1 MAYQGEGYEAYL
13 KEVWVP
19 MAQQMVYRN
28 GYFLG
33 SESPFE
39 IIPPEKCV
47 SGENINMG
55 LDYAISSN
63 AGLYTVG
70 DAMVTPAQ
78 TSTVKAYF
86 DKDFFQETVKT
97 YKMLK
102 HMHHSGQGGSNL
114 DMSTDDKAMKAG
126 VANLIDAAMAQML
139 ADIVAWISAT
149 TAFSDAALDRTVYT
163 SLVSYE
169 ATTVGALALA
179 DMEDALE
186 ALEDVTYG
194 PVKREDLAWLMPRNQ
209 LTNLSRLTAGVSNMG
224 LNASSDGMNKID
236 GDRSGRTKTF
246 GDVPIFV
253 VPDMSTATILLV
265 NRKMIK
271 VYNWAPLEIEPK
283 SLEELAQA
291 WALSIGVCIGVEDPR
306 QQGKLSGVD
315 A

>member
-1 MAYQGEGYEAYL
+1 MTYQGEGYESYL
-13 KEVWVP
+13 REVWLP
-19 MAQQMVYRN
+19 MARQMVYRN
-28 GYFLG
+28 GYFL
-33 SESPFE
+33 SANSPFE
-39 IIPPEKCV
+39 VVPPEKCV
-47 SGENINMG
+47 SGDFINMG

-70 DAMVTPAQ
+70 DAMVTPSQ

-86 DKDFFQETVKT
+86 NKDPFQETVKT

-102 HMHHSGQGGSNL
+102 HKHHTGIGGTNL
-114 DMSTDDKAMKAG
+114 DMTTDDKAMKTG
-126 VANLIDAAMAQML
+126 IANLIDAAMTQML

-149 TAFSDAALDRTVYT
+149 TAFSDAALDRTTYT

-169 ATTVGALALA
+169 STSVGSLALA

-186 ALEDVTYG
+186 AMEDVTFG
-194 PVKREDLAWLMPRNQ
+194 PVPREDLAWLMPRNQ
-209 LTNLSRLTAGVSNMG
+209 LTNLSRLTTGVSNLG
-224 LNASSDGMNKID
+224 LNASSDGQGNID

-246 GDVPIFV
+246 GDIPIFV
-253 VPDMSTATILLV
+253 VPDMSTTTILLV

-271 VYNWAPLEIEPK
+271 VFNWAPLEIEPK

-291 WALSIGVCIGVEDPR
+291 WALSIGACIGVEDPR
-306 QQGKLSGVD
+306 QQGKLSGVT

>member
-1 MAYQGEGYEAYL
+1 MAYQGEGYSDYL
-13 KEVWVP
+13 REVWLP
-19 MAQQMVYRN
+19 MARLMVYRN

-33 SESPFE
+33 KDSPFE
-39 IIPPEKCV
+39 IVPPNKCP
-47 SGENINMG
+47 SGEHINMG

-86 DKDFFQETVKT
+86 NKDPFQETVKT

-102 HMHHSGQGGSNL
+102 HMHHTGIGGTNL
-114 DMSTDDKAMKAG
+114 DKSTDDKAMTTGIK
-126 VANLIDAAMAQML
+126 NLIDTAMTQML

-149 TAFSDAALDRTVYT
+149 TAFSDASLDRSTYT

-169 ATTVGALALA
+169 ATGVNALALA
-179 DMEDALE
+179 DLEDALE

-194 PVKREDLAWLMPRNQ
+194 PVARESLAWLMPRNQ
-209 LTNLSRLTAGVSNMG
+209 LTNLSRLTSGVSNLG
-224 LNASSDGMNKID
+224 LNASSDGVGKID
-236 GDRSGRTKTF
+236 GDRTGRTKTF

-253 VPDMSTATILLV
+253 VPDMSTTTILLV
-265 NRKMIK
+265 NRSAIK

-306 QQGKLSGVD
+306 QQGKLAGIT